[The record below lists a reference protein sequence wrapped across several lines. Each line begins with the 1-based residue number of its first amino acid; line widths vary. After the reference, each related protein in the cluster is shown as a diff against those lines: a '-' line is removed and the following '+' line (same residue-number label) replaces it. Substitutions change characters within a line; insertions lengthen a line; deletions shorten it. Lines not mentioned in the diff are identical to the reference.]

1 MSLATATLENLGVAH
16 PEQHIAAIRSFQTIT
31 LLLKESPFSPR
42 DISTV
47 KDFCNRLGFDVVYFP
62 GIDPADLNRYNVL
75 PREVYYEAFTSILST
90 SEREGFLANYA
101 YDISPTTDN
110 RPFFFHFFKW
120 SQAPY
125 IWRSLGKTWQPFGG
139 AGFLIIVALL
149 ISAVLSSAIFILLP
163 LRFRPRQRGGQS
175 QIRIPRIRWQLFIY
189 FSALGLGFLFIEIP
203 LMQKFILFLDEP
215 TYAFAIVLATIFIFS
230 GLGSLLSARLA
241 KMLPQ
246 IILGLGLLALLY
258 PLLLPHVFEALLG
271 QPLLL
276 RLLATMGI
284 LAPLSFLMGVPFP
297 SGIRIMGTLSPSLV
311 PWAWG
316 INGCVSVVSS
326 ILAMIVILW
335 VGFSPVLMAAS
346 GIYLAGAGIAYYW
359 MRKIKQSSL
368 GNSSLML
375 T

>member
-1 MSLATATLENLGVAH
+1 
-16 PEQHIAAIRSFQTIT
+16 
-31 LLLKESPFSPR
+31 
-42 DISTV
+42 
-47 KDFCNRLGFDVVYFP
+47 
-62 GIDPADLNRYNVL
+62 
-75 PREVYYEAFTSILST
+75 
-90 SEREGFLANYA
+90 
-101 YDISPTTDN
+101 
-110 RPFFFHFFKW
+110 
-120 SQAPY
+120 
-125 IWRSLGKTWQPFGG
+125 
-139 AGFLIIVALL
+139 
-149 ISAVLSSAIFILLP
+149 
-163 LRFRPRQRGGQS
+163 
-175 QIRIPRIRWQLFIY
+175 
-189 FSALGLGFLFIEIP
+189 
-203 LMQKFILFLDEP
+203 MQKFILFLDEP

-246 IILGLGLLALLY
+246 IILGLGLLAFLY
-258 PLLLPHVFEALLG
+258 PLFLPHVFEALLG

-297 SGIRIMGTLSPSLV
+297 SGIRIIGTLSPSLV

-346 GIYLAGAGIAYYW
+346 GIYLVGAGIAYYW